1 MYPSTSRSWS
11 SGEPGPLPIRI
22 QFFTSR
28 PGNALDTTSVKRA
41 AQTALIAE
49 GLPPDVVVQS
59 APTRFGAP
67 QRLHLQLEVN
77 VYSGG
82 EVRLEHGVIDAE
94 GVRRGCHSEM
104 QWWTSGDPLGAA
116 LTLSHRIRSAVA
128 CAQEAYEIEW

>member
-1 MYPSTSRSWS
+1 
-11 SGEPGPLPIRI
+11 
-22 QFFTSR
+22 
-28 PGNALDTTSVKRA
+28 
-41 AQTALIAE
+41 
-49 GLPPDVVVQS
+49 
-59 APTRFGAP
+59 
-67 QRLHLQLEVN
+67 LEVN